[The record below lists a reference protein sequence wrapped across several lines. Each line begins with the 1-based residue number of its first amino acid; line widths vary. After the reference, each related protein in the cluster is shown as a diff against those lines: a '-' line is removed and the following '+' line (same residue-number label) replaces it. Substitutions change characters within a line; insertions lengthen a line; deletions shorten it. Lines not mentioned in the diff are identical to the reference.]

1 MNASMYA
8 FPALCKKTC
17 GKSNTPA
24 ALCTPGVQIIVSM
37 CHSPLKG
44 TGLPREI
51 SNSGVGAGIENEPGS
66 LVSESK
72 EAL

>member
-1 MNASMYA
+1 MNASTYA
-8 FPALCKKTC
+8 FPALCKKRC
-17 GKSNTPA
+17 GKSNTPEA
-24 ALCTPGVQIIVSM
+24 FCTPGAQIIVSM

-44 TGLPREI
+44 MGLPREI
-51 SNSGVGAGIENEPGS
+51 SNSRVGAGTENEPGS